1 MSKKTHIGAG
11 NVEIELDD
19 EICVLKPSLQA
30 CQALSRMRGGIN
42 NTVRA
47 VGDLDFDVMV
57 TVIGLGLGLS
67 GKELKELPER
77 VYENGL
83 PELSGPLI
91 RYLSNVANGGKP
103 FNDDGGSDKD
113 QGNAESR

>member
-11 NVEIELDD
+11 NVEIELGD
-19 EICVLKPSLQA
+19 ETCVLKPSLAA
-30 CQALSRMRGGIN
+30 CQAVSRMRGGIS

-67 GKELKELPER
+67 GKELKDLPER
-77 VYENGL
+77 VYANGL

-103 FNDDGGSDKD
+103 FENGGSDEAP
-113 QGNAESR
+113 GNAESR

>member
-1 MSKKTHIGAG
+1 MSNKTHIGAG
-11 NVEIELDD
+11 DVEIEL
-19 EICVLKPSLQA
+19 EGETCVLKPSLKA
-30 CQALSRMRGGIN
+30 CTALSRMRGGIS

-47 VGDLDFDVMV
+47 VGDLDFDAMV

-67 GKELKELPER
+67 DKELKDLPEK
-77 VYENGL
+77 VYETGL

-103 FNDDGGSDKD
+103 FDNGGSDKD

>member
-11 NVEIELDD
+11 NVEIELDG
-19 EICVLKPSLQA
+19 ETCTLKPSLQA

-47 VGDLDFDVMV
+47 VGDLDFDAMV

-67 GKELKELPER
+67 GKELKDLPEK
-77 VYENGL
+77 VYETGL

-103 FNDDGGSDKD
+103 FDNGGSDED